1 MRLPGLADG
10 QPGVAD
16 ERRRPVVPVAREEG
30 GVKITPAGWAEAT
43 SILAD
48 LAEELARA
56 RDRID
61 WRPIETAPKDGTR
74 VLLCCTGGA
83 GSVSDGCF
91 YNNAWSW
98 EWAGVVD
105 PTHWAPLNLPGDEG

>member
-1 MRLPGLADG
+1 M
-10 QPGVAD
+10 
-16 ERRRPVVPVAREEG
+16 
-30 GVKITPAGWAEAT
+30 KITPAGWAEAT

-105 PTHWAPLNLPGDEG
+105 PTHWAPLNLPPGAHFVGDDAALQITLNEDRICIEWRT

>member
-1 MRLPGLADG
+1 MKTITQIVEEDPAFGRAWGLLYEAAKLVLPFSERMAILHAVSVKLA
-10 QPGVAD
+10 
-16 ERRRPVVPVAREEG
+16 
-30 GVKITPAGWAEAT
+30 KI
-43 SILAD
+43 SD
-48 LAEELARA
+48 H
-56 RDRID
+56 ID

-74 VLLCCTGGA
+74 ALLCCTGGA

-98 EWAGVVD
+98 EWAGVAD